1 MQSITPVIIAL
12 KFLAVLALAS
22 LVGCSEERSSPSAKE
37 TSLSLTAWLDEQY
50 EEQVLQS
57 PLLLTYLG
65 RSERKDELDEFS
77 FDSFKRD
84 LTWQAAS
91 VAQME
96 QLFDRDSLSDS
107 EKLSYDL
114 WKYSFNKKA
123 ADESYFYNGLV
134 FDQMN
139 GLHAYLPTFL
149 INFHTIDSVDDFTA
163 LISRIN
169 LVKARMDDAIDVAR
183 QSSQLGVVTPYFAM
197 DGVIDQS
204 VKIISGQPFDADSE
218 RDSALWAHI
227 KRELA
232 ELQEADLIDKTQSAE
247 LESRA
252 RAALINSFAPA
263 YEAIIAW
270 ATAARTSSPQ
280 IATGIESQPGGADVS
295 QAAFKNAFKTFRFA
309 LERGMLHA

>member
-1 MQSITPVIIAL
+1 MQSITPVIVAL

-37 TSLSLTAWLDEQY
+37 TSLSLTAWLDAQY

-114 WKYSFNKKA
+114 WKYSFHKKA

-183 QSSQLGVVTPYFAM
+183 QSS
-197 DGVIDQS
+197 S
-204 VKIISGQPFDADSE
+204 DAKS
-218 RDSALWAHI
+218 
-227 KRELA
+227 
-232 ELQEADLIDKTQSAE
+232 
-247 LESRA
+247 
-252 RAALINSFAPA
+252 
-263 YEAIIAW
+263 
-270 ATAARTSSPQ
+270 
-280 IATGIESQPGGADVS
+280 IE
-295 QAAFKNAFKTFRFA
+295 NR
-309 LERGMLHA
+309 L